1 MADHVQFS
9 NDTIHL
15 NIAIYR
21 SVHDCEVEWATSFLN
36 LFYTIRL
43 IQGGEDKI
51 CWIPSRRRMYEV
63 KSFNHALC
71 PLLVIHFLRRALEN

>member
-1 MADHVQFS
+1 VADHVQFS

-43 IQGGEDKI
+43 IQGSEDKI
-51 CWIPSRRRMYEV
+51 CWIPSKRRMYEV
-63 KSFNHALC
+63 KSLIMRFA
-71 PLLVIHFLRRALEN
+71 PYW